1 MWWHSNESRIL
12 VRNIDREAVNI
23 VLLKKYDDI
32 VKINLIAIGNKI
44 PDWVVMASSDY
55 SKRLPATIKINSI
68 LLPLIKRGKNPD
80 IVRIIRDESR
90 NLLAA
95 VPQNS
100 LLVVLDVLAK
110 PMTTI
115 KFSAMLDT
123 WLQQG
128 QDISIIIGGPDGVS
142 DELRSQASLKISLSM
157 LTFPHP
163 LVRVILLE
171 QIYRA
176 WSILNNHPYHRA

>member
-1 MWWHSNESRIL
+1 MPAWVDLASN
-12 VRNIDREAVNI
+12 DFT
-23 VLLKKYDDI
+23 
-32 VKINLIAIGNKI
+32 
-44 PDWVVMASSDY
+44 
-55 SKRLPATIKINSI
+55 KRLPADIKINLI

-80 IVRIIRDESR
+80 IPRIIRDESR
-90 NLLAA
+90 KLISA
-95 VPQNS
+95 VPKNS
-100 LLVVLDVLAK
+100 LMVVLDVLGK
-110 PMTTI
+110 PVTTM
-115 KFSAMLDT
+115 KFSSLLGT
-123 WLQQG
+123 WLEQG

-142 DELRSQASLKISLSM
+142 DELLSQSAQKISLSA

>member
-1 MWWHSNESRIL
+1 
-12 VRNIDREAVNI
+12 
-23 VLLKKYDDI
+23 
-32 VKINLIAIGNKI
+32 VKINLIAIGNKM
-44 PDWVVMASSDY
+44 PDWVNVAGNDF
-55 SKRLPATIKINSI
+55 SKRLPAEIKINSI

-80 IVRIIRDESR
+80 IPRIIRDESR
-90 NLLAA
+90 KLMAA
-95 VPQNS
+95 IPKDS
-100 LLVVLDVLAK
+100 LLVVLDVLGK
-110 PMTTI
+110 QVTTM
-115 KFSAMLDT
+115 KLSSMLDE

-128 QDISIIIGGPDGVS
+128 QDISIVIGGPDGVS
-142 DELRSQASLKISLSM
+142 DELLSKASLKISLSA

>member
-1 MWWHSNESRIL
+1 M
-12 VRNIDREAVNI
+12 
-23 VLLKKYDDI
+23 
-32 VKINLIAIGNKI
+32 
-44 PDWVVMASSDY
+44 PDWVNVAGNDF
-55 SKRLPATIKINSI
+55 SKRLPAEIKINSI

-80 IVRIIRDESR
+80 IPRIIRDESR
-90 NLLAA
+90 KLMAA
-95 VPQNS
+95 IPKDS
-100 LLVVLDVLAK
+100 LLVVLDVLGK
-110 PMTTI
+110 QVTTM
-115 KFSAMLDT
+115 KLSSMLDE

-128 QDISIIIGGPDGVS
+128 QDISIVIGGPDGVS
-142 DELRSQASLKISLSM
+142 DELLSKASLKISLSA

>member
-1 MWWHSNESRIL
+1 M
-12 VRNIDREAVNI
+12 
-23 VLLKKYDDI
+23 
-32 VKINLIAIGNKI
+32 
-44 PDWVVMASSDY
+44 PDWVNSASSDFI
-55 SKRLPATIKINSI
+55 KRLPPEIKINSI

-80 IVRIIRDESR
+80 INRIVRDESR
-90 NLLAA
+90 KILAA
-95 VPQNS
+95 VPKDS
-100 LLVVLDVLAK
+100 LLLVLDVQGRSV
-110 PMTTI
+110 TTM
-115 KFSAMLDT
+115 KFSAMLET

-128 QDISIIIGGPDGVS
+128 QDVSIVIGGPDGVS
-142 DELRSQASLKISLSM
+142 DELLTKATSRLSLSA

>member
-1 MWWHSNESRIL
+1 M
-12 VRNIDREAVNI
+12 
-23 VLLKKYDDI
+23 
-32 VKINLIAIGNKI
+32 KINLIATGNKM
-44 PDWVVMASSDY
+44 PDWVNLASDDF
-55 SKRLPATIKINSI
+55 SKRLPNEIKINSI

-80 IVRIIRDESR
+80 IPRIVRDESR
-90 NLLAA
+90 KLLAA
-95 VPQNS
+95 VPKDS
-100 LLVVLDVLAK
+100 LLVVLDVLGK
-110 PMTTI
+110 PVTTMKLSSI
-115 KFSAMLDT
+115 LDT

-128 QDISIIIGGPDGVS
+128 QDVSIIIGGPDGLS
-142 DELRSQASLKISLSM
+142 DELIASASLKLSLSA

>member
-1 MWWHSNESRIL
+1 M
-12 VRNIDREAVNI
+12 
-23 VLLKKYDDI
+23 
-32 VKINLIAIGNKI
+32 KINLIAIGNKM
-44 PDWVVMASSDY
+44 PDWVDDASNDFI
-55 SKRLPATIKINSI
+55 KRLPAEIKINSI

-80 IVRIIRDESR
+80 IPRIIRDESR
-90 NLLAA
+90 KLLAS
-95 VPQNS
+95 VPKNS
-100 LLVVLDVLAK
+100 QLVVLDVLGRSV
-110 PMTTI
+110 TTM
-115 KFSAMLDT
+115 KFSSMLED

-128 QDISIIIGGPDGVS
+128 QDISIVIGGPDGVS
-142 DELRSQASLKISLSM
+142 DELLSQARTKLSLSG